1 MKKLKEIRE
10 DEISKKNK
18 IDLENLHIKR
28 IKLYQL
34 DSSSFTAFCSGRGD
48 TDRTCDLMVPNHA
61 LYQLSHTPS
70 YNLVF

>member
-34 DSSSFTAFCSGRGD
+34 DSSSFTAFCSGRGVAMIPRAIFYD
-48 TDRTCDLMVPNHA
+48 I
-61 LYQLSHTPS
+61 
-70 YNLVF
+70 